1 MNAQVKSKSMP
12 QVTVQPI
19 SEMVD
24 RFVDLQN
31 QLSFVDSLI
40 KERDSLRKQLAVHAD
55 SISDGAV
62 KLTGDTCYVSFTKAP
77 AMRSIENIG
86 GFLEAVGLD
95 KFLTAVK
102 ISTTVAD
109 KLLNETQKAELFEVS
124 VGARRVKD
132 TGELMQA
139 VAPRQGAELF
149 NFLAGLS
156 NPTK

>member
-1 MNAQVKSKSMP
+1 MSTISKTMP
-12 QVTVQPI
+12 QTATQSI
-19 SEMVD
+19 ANKVD
-24 RFVDLQN
+24 RFVDLSN
-31 QLSFVDSLI
+31 QLAFVDSLI

-55 SISDGAV
+55 SIGTGAV
-62 KLTGDTCYVSFTKAP
+62 KITGDHSYVSFTKAP

-95 KFLTAVK
+95 SFLTAVK
-102 ISTTVAD
+102 ISTTLAD

-124 VGARRVKD
+124 VGARRIKD

-139 VAPRQGAELF
+139 MAPRQGAELF

-156 NPTK
+156 NPAK